1 MRVKFLGTA
10 GARYVMA
17 TQLRSS
23 AGTYIEVN
31 GKKIV
36 LDPGPGTLVRM
47 AKSRPRIPPSS
58 LDGVILTHIHLDH
71 SGDVNALLDAMTEGA
86 KRKRGF
92 LLAPAQAV
100 EGEDRVVFRY
110 LMGAVEIIRMRAREK
125 YSLEGMELE
134 ASCPHVHGVETYGVK
149 ISHEKGKLCFIVDTA
164 FFPELPECYS
174 DCSYLVVNTVLKDC
188 NPRIK
193 HLCLENVKELAIRI
207 KPRLLI
213 MTHFGMNMLRAK
225 PWEMAQ
231 ELSRTLGLEIKA
243 ASDGMLLEI

>member
-1 MRVKFLGTA
+1 MKIKFLGTA

-23 AGTYIEVN
+23 AGIYLEVN

-47 AKSRPRIPPSS
+47 AKSKPRISASS

-71 SGDVNALLDAMTEGA
+71 SGDVNALLDAITEGA

-100 EGEDRVVFRY
+100 EGEHRVVFRY
-110 LMGAVEIIRMRAREK
+110 LMGAVEIIKMRAGEK
-125 YSLEGMELE
+125 HLLDGIELE
-134 ASCPHVHGVETYGVK
+134 VSCSHVHGVETYGVK
-149 ISHEKGKLCFIVDTA
+149 IPYEKGKLCFLVDTA
-164 FFPELPECYS
+164 FFPELPECYA
-174 DCSYLVVNTVLKDC
+174 DCSHLVVNTVLRNC
-188 NPRIK
+188 NPGIK
-193 HLCLENVKELAIRI
+193 HLCLDDVRKLAVSI
-207 KPRLLI
+207 KPQLLI

-225 PWEMAQ
+225 PWERAS
-231 ELSRTLGLEIKA
+231 ELSRTLGLDIRA